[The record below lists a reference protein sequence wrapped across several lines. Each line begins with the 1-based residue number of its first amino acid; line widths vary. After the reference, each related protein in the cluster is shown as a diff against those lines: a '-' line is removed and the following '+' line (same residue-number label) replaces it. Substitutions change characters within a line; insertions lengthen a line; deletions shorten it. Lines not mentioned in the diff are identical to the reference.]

1 MSPLKPS
8 TIRFDATF
16 EKQWQKYLRRL
27 TAKEKQQLRDRLT
40 LFKEDIFDSRLKTH
54 HLKGNLKQYYA
65 FSISYS
71 DRMCSNFSPTMKS
84 CSYTLAITTSA
95 TRRI

>member
-16 EKQWQKYLRRL
+16 EKQWHKYLRRL

-65 FSISYS
+65 FSIFYS
-71 DRMCSNFSPTMKS
+71 DRIVFKLLSDDEILFLYIGNHDVC
-84 CSYTLAITTSA
+84 Y
-95 TRRI
+95 